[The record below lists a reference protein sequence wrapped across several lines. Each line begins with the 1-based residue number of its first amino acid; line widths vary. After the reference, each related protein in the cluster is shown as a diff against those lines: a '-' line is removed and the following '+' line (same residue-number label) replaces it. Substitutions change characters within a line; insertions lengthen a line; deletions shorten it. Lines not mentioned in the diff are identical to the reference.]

1 MSSSSSTNN
10 FNTTNMY
17 HDLSLLPP
25 SLRMMGAICNQMNG
39 TYCPDRTSSSRVSV
53 TSYSS
58 TIYSG
63 NVTSSGS
70 YIYRGCEWSPM
81 GQ

>member
-1 MSSSSSTNN
+1 
-10 FNTTNMY
+10 MY
-17 HDLSLLPP
+17 HDLSLLPEN
-25 SLRMMGAICNQMNG
+25 LRMMGAMCNQMNG
-39 TYCPDRTSSSRVSV
+39 TYSPDRTISSSSGSRISV

-58 TIYSG
+58 SIYSD

-70 YIYRGCEWSPM
+70 YIYRGCDWSPM